1 MPSSKAFNS
10 KKLRVTKGSS
20 NVFRD
25 LGFPAEEAANLLAR
39 TDLVIAILKTIDKR
53 KLTPAEAA
61 EVLCV
66 APTRISELRQ
76 GKIEKFSVDLLL
88 NYLAR
93 LGKQV
98 KFSVRDVVG

>member
-1 MPSSKAFNS
+1 MPSSKTFNS
-10 KKLRVTKGSS
+10 KNLRVTKGSS
-20 NVFRD
+20 NVFQD

-39 TDLVIAILKTIDKR
+39 ADLIIAILKTIDKR
-53 KLTPAEAA
+53 KLTQAQAAEA
-61 EVLCV
+61 LGV
-66 APTRISELRQ
+66 APTRVSELRK

-98 KFSVRDVVG
+98 KFSVRDVVP